1 MGLAD
6 RARMQISAMA
16 GAVAPR
22 LRQGAGVLVL
32 AGLAAACWH

>member
-6 RARMQISAMA
+6 RARMQISAM
-16 GAVAPR
+16 GCGCPR

-32 AGLAAACWH
+32 AGLAARYWH